1 MLEINGVRMKGRE
14 LAEVSPCVPSVSHP
28 ISVPNNT
35 PAGLSP
41 KKARLV
47 QRTTTRYEKG
57 LKRLS
62 EI

>member
-1 MLEINGVRMKGRE
+1 MMQIGSAATKISRVSCVAQPVVKYNDVP
-14 LAEVSPCVPSVSHP
+14 AE
-28 ISVPNNT
+28 
-35 PAGLSP
+35 LSP
-41 KKARLV
+41 LKARLV